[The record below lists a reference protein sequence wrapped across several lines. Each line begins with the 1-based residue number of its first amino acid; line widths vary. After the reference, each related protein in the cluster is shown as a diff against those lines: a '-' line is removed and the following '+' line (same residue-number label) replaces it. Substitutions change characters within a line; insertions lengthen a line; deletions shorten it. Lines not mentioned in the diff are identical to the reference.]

1 MAKMKAGFQQQ
12 DYDANGAPL
21 RSRLIANFTTSQR
34 LASRIPWAWNFLFG
48 KEPIRRILNKVTGF
62 HPDRTIPL
70 LPKQTLE
77 RWFKNHSPRRGL
89 STLQLFDAIRS
100 RNLIAR

>member
-1 MAKMKAGFQQQ
+1 MKAGFQQQ

-21 RSRLIANFTTSQR
+21 RSKLIANFTTSQR